1 LSYLFP
7 VREHRVSARLASSA
21 VPIAI
26 DNVANELPREASDF
40 PMLIEN
46 RLCSRARFW
55 LSLRL
60 DDQLSEL
67 EAALLDAHLRGCPS
81 CRSFA
86 DASAVTTRELRAA
99 PLEAHASVAVRRP
112 RRRTARPLMV
122 ALTAALVAGA
132 AVAGGLVR
140 NVLAPASES
149 APAPR
154 PVAVVASTFELN
166 DQARRLW
173 SASLGNK
180 PSSHDFSV

>member
-1 LSYLFP
+1 
-7 VREHRVSARLASSA
+7 
-21 VPIAI
+21 
-26 DNVANELPREASDF
+26 
-40 PMLIEN
+40 MLIES

-55 LSLRL
+55 VSLRL

-67 EAALLDAHLRGCPS
+67 ESALLDAHLAGCAA

-86 DASAVTTRELRAA
+86 ADATVTTAELRAA
-99 PLEAHASVAVRRP
+99 PLARHASFAVSVP
-112 RRRTARPLMV
+112 RRRGARPLMV
-122 ALTAALVAGA
+122 ALTAALLTGA

-140 NVLAPASES
+140 NVLAPGSES

-173 SASLGNK
+173 SASLDK
-180 PSSHDFSV
+180 KHSAHDFRV

>member
-1 LSYLFP
+1 
-7 VREHRVSARLASSA
+7 LAPSGS
-21 VPIAI
+21 PIAI
-26 DNVANELPREASDF
+26 DNVANELSRDASDF

-55 LSLRL
+55 VSLRL

-67 EAALLDAHLRGCPS
+67 EEALLDAHLRGCAP

-86 DASAVTTRELRAA
+86 GDSAVTTRELRAA
-99 PLEAHASVAVRRP
+99 PLEAHASVAVSLP
-112 RRRTARPLMV
+112 HRRTARPLMV
-122 ALTAALVAGA
+122 ALTAALLAGA

-173 SASLGNK
+173 SASLGKK

>member
-1 LSYLFP
+1 MLF
-7 VREHRVSARLASSA
+7 
-21 VPIAI
+21 
-26 DNVANELPREASDF
+26 
-40 PMLIEN
+40 EN

-55 LSLRL
+55 VSLRL

-67 EAALLDAHLRGCPS
+67 EEALLDAHLRGCSS

-86 DASAVTTRELRAA
+86 DDSAVTTRELRAA
-99 PLEAHASVAVRRP
+99 PLEAHAAVAPRLP
-112 RRRTARPLMV
+112 RRRAARPLMV
-122 ALTAALVAGA
+122 ALTAALLAGA

-173 SASLGNK
+173 SASLGKK

>member
-1 LSYLFP
+1 
-7 VREHRVSARLASSA
+7 
-21 VPIAI
+21 
-26 DNVANELPREASDF
+26 
-40 PMLIEN
+40 MLIES

-55 LSLRL
+55 VSLRL

-67 EAALLDAHLRGCPS
+67 ESALLDAHLAGCVS

-86 DASAVTTRELRAA
+86 ADATASTAELRAA
-99 PLEAHASVAVRRP
+99 PLERHASVTVSVL

-122 ALTAALVAGA
+122 ALTAALLAGA

-140 NVLAPASES
+140 NVLAPGSES

-173 SASLGNK
+173 SASLDKKHSAHG
-180 PSSHDFSV
+180 FRV

>member
-1 LSYLFP
+1 
-7 VREHRVSARLASSA
+7 
-21 VPIAI
+21 
-26 DNVANELPREASDF
+26 
-40 PMLIEN
+40 MLIES

-55 LSLRL
+55 VSLRL

-67 EAALLDAHLRGCPS
+67 ESALLDAHLAGCIP

-86 DASAVTTRELRAA
+86 ADADVTTAGLRAA
-99 PLEAHASVAVRRP
+99 PLERHASVAVSVP
-112 RRRTARPLMV
+112 RRRRARPLMV
-122 ALTAALVAGA
+122 ALTAALLAGA

-140 NVLAPASES
+140 DVLAPGSES

-173 SASLGNK
+173 SASLDKKRGAR
-180 PSSHDFSV
+180 DFRV

>member
-1 LSYLFP
+1 
-7 VREHRVSARLASSA
+7 
-21 VPIAI
+21 
-26 DNVANELPREASDF
+26 
-40 PMLIEN
+40 MLIES

-55 LSLRL
+55 VSLRL

-67 EAALLDAHLRGCPS
+67 ESALLDAHLASCGS

-86 DASAVTTRELRAA
+86 VASTLTTGELRAA
-99 PLEAHASVAVRRP
+99 PLERHASVAVSVP
-112 RRRTARPLMV
+112 RRRGARALTV
-122 ALTAALVAGA
+122 ALTAALITGA

-173 SASLGNK
+173 SASLDK
-180 PSSHDFSV
+180 KHSAHDFRV

>member
-1 LSYLFP
+1 M
-7 VREHRVSARLASSA
+7 
-21 VPIAI
+21 
-26 DNVANELPREASDF
+26 ANELGRDASDY

-55 LSLRL
+55 VSLRL
-60 DDQLSEL
+60 DGQLSEL
-67 EAALLDAHLRGCPS
+67 EAALLDAHLRGCVS

-86 DASAVTTRELRAA
+86 DASAATTRELRAA
-99 PLEAHASVAVRRP
+99 QLEAHAAVAVSVPHRRA
-112 RRRTARPLMV
+112 ARPLMV
-122 ALTAALVAGA
+122 ALTASLLAGA
-132 AVAGGLVR
+132 AVAGGVVR

-173 SASLGNK
+173 SASLGRK
-180 PSSHDFSV
+180 PSSHGFSV

>member
-1 LSYLFP
+1 VATSGT
-7 VREHRVSARLASSA
+7 
-21 VPIAI
+21 PIEI
-26 DNVANELPREASDF
+26 DNVANELSLEASDF

-55 LSLRL
+55 VSLRL

-67 EAALLDAHLRGCPS
+67 EAALLEAHLAGCGS

-86 DASAVTTRELRAA
+86 DASTVTTDELRSA
-99 PLEAHASVAVRRP
+99 PLEVHASVSVSVP
-112 RRRTARPLMV
+112 RRRAARPLMV
-122 ALTAALVAGA
+122 ALTAALLAGA
-132 AVAGGLVR
+132 AIAGGFVR

-173 SASLGNK
+173 SASLGKK
-180 PSSHDFSV
+180 PSPHDFSV

>member
-1 LSYLFP
+1 
-7 VREHRVSARLASSA
+7 
-21 VPIAI
+21 
-26 DNVANELPREASDF
+26 
-40 PMLIEN
+40 MLIES

-55 LSLRL
+55 VSLRL

-67 EAALLDAHLRGCPS
+67 ESALLDAHLAGCGS

-86 DASAVTTRELRAA
+86 ADAAVTTAGLRAA
-99 PLEAHASVAVRRP
+99 PLEHHASVAVSVP
-112 RRRTARPLMV
+112 RRRAARPLMV
-122 ALTAALVAGA
+122 ALTAVLLAGA

-140 NVLAPASES
+140 NVLAPGSES

-173 SASLGNK
+173 SASLDKKRGAR
-180 PSSHDFSV
+180 DFRV

>member
-1 LSYLFP
+1 
-7 VREHRVSARLASSA
+7 
-21 VPIAI
+21 
-26 DNVANELPREASDF
+26 
-40 PMLIEN
+40 MLIES

-55 LSLRL
+55 VSLRL

-67 EAALLDAHLRGCPS
+67 ESALLDAHLAGCIP

-86 DASAVTTRELRAA
+86 ADADVTTAELRTA
-99 PLEAHASVAVRRP
+99 PLERHASVGVSVP

-122 ALTAALVAGA
+122 AVTAALLAGA

-140 NVLAPASES
+140 DVLAPGSES

-173 SASLGNK
+173 SASLEKKHGAR
-180 PSSHDFSV
+180 DFRV